1 MEELATGSG
10 LLEGP
15 AWDGG
20 LVFSDVPNG
29 GAYRFGEDGSIAPVF
44 EHRRGIAVVTGP
56 AGTGRDDPGTIFR
69 TRVDVPGLTV
79 APARVALSPGI

>member
-1 MEELATGSG
+1 MEELATGPG

-29 GAYRFGEDGSIAPVF
+29 GAYRLGEDGSIAPVSN
-44 EHRRGIAVVTGP
+44 TG
-56 AGTGRDDPGTIFR
+56 AG
-69 TRVDVPGLTV
+69 
-79 APARVALSPGI
+79 SQW